1 MHRISLLN
9 YSLHHIQPGV
19 LWEGGGGVFIADIPH
34 FRPRPPSL
42 RLSPLC
48 HQLSCHISEL
58 FQYFFFFWPKLLFSL
73 CPKPFFLS
81 SQQKRDETL
90 SIRLHL
96 LLLRKQNP
104 LEMKHLVKCFKPHS
118 NNSLPQRDFSSLST
132 LSLRGH
138 AGTDASLRLCKIH
151 SRNKFSQQDVSVPS
165 VGERDHSTKPGV
177 GSTRSRPIC
186 FCFKQ
191 SVSFSGTLK
200 TEG

>member
-19 LWEGGGGVFIADIPH
+19 LWERGRGESLLCRYSTFPASS
-34 FRPRPPSL
+34 FRN
-42 RLSPLC
+42 C
-48 HQLSCHISEL
+48 FNI
-58 FQYFFFFWPKLLFSL
+58 YFFWPKLLFSL
-73 CPKPFFLS
+73 YPKPFFLS

-151 SRNKFSQQDVSVPS
+151 SGKQILTTRCVCALCRWAWPLNQARRWLHPFETHLFLLQ
-165 VGERDHSTKPGV
+165 TK
-177 GSTRSRPIC
+177 C
-186 FCFKQ
+186 QF
-191 SVSFSGTLK
+191 
-200 TEG
+200 

>member
-19 LWEGGGGVFIADIPH
+19 LWERGGGVFFADIPH
-34 FRPRPPSL
+34 FQLRPPSL

-48 HQLSCHISEL
+48 HQLSCHISEP

-73 CPKPFFLS
+73 NPKPFFLP

-151 SRNKFSQQDVSVPS
+151 SGKQILTTRCVCALRRWAWPLNQARRWLHPFETHLFLLQ
-165 VGERDHSTKPGV
+165 TK
-177 GSTRSRPIC
+177 C
-186 FCFKQ
+186 QF
-191 SVSFSGTLK
+191 
-200 TEG
+200 